1 MIMNEF
7 WDFCASRRKDL
18 DGVLM
23 DLDGVLMDRGNCAYE
38 VIREFRTLPKRMTC
52 SDP

>member
-7 WDFCASRRKDL
+7 WDFCASRQ
-18 DGVLM
+18 M